1 MNLGSGPAGING
13 WINYDSGVLPVLSK
27 FPNIRKILCT
37 LGLLP
42 KGYDVAWPKILLLDI
57 RKKLPLD
64 NDSVDYIYCS
74 QVLEHFEKYEAIKI
88 LTESLRV
95 LKTGG
100 LVRISVP
107 DIKKMLNHDLTAR
120 EVNILWWGY
129 EKDIPPANI
138 IAQIS
143 RLFIRDHQW
152 HYDKTSIKQLL
163 KDVGFNNIVF
173 YSFKKGKMPDLNKL
187 ELAIH
192 EPHSLYVEANK

>member
-1 MNLGSGPAGING
+1 M
-13 WINYDSGVLPVLSK
+13 
-27 FPNIRKILCT
+27 

-42 KGYDVAWPKILLLDI
+42 KNYDVAWPKIELLDI
-57 RKKLPLD
+57 RKKFPLN

-95 LKTGG
+95 LKPGG
-100 LVRISVP
+100 LIRISVP

-120 EVNILWWGY
+120 EVNVLWWGY

-152 HYDKTSIKQLL
+152 HYDTKSMRQLL
-163 KDVGFNNIVF
+163 SDSNFRDIEVC
-173 YSFKKGKMPDLNKL
+173 SFRKGKIPDLDRL
-187 ELAIH
+187 ELEIH
-192 EPHSLYVEANK
+192 QPHSLYVEAIK